1 MKILFLLIMTACLD
15 KPVGS
20 LNIEEEEV
28 KPVIE
33 STTTTLKESDD
44 SDEDHGEPGE
54 DAPPSESAPIVFE
67 VSNPNIEL
75 NLNEEVMI
83 PFSLKALE
91 TFPGGSVNISLENS
105 FDDIEVSLDKAS
117 IELSANESKEVTL
130 RIKTKDMSP
139 SFKNEKVKLL
149 ASISSNSNN
158 ETRFEFN
165 LTVEATLIIGVLSDA
180 VPHDYNVK
188 DKICLREHSGEGVR
202 IIYKN
207 MTMDFGQDG
216 RGPCMHTDPPLRHC
230 TTSTGRLKPGEEYI
244 QERVKASSGKVDSTF
259 YNHFESGDTVGRK
272 IYFNLDA
279 GDEKGLCTE

>member
-1 MKILFLLIMTACLD
+1 MTACLD